1 MVCCSLMS
9 KDHHEQPTSH
19 PHDSHHLH
27 RAHPGISPYHWTS
40 GKLFSALQ
48 ATTWPMAW
56 WWLQTKNNRRSIIGY
71 HWQHFLTP
79 AAPYQP
85 ILSQPSLWRTSHHPA
100 SFHWMVGLPRP
111 PWMWPANQNAGSN
124 CPRHPWWCHWQD
136 LQKYLLFIALS
147 LAPFWHRNKDSHSF
161 DKIFKLAGCAN
172 AL

>member
-71 HWQHFLTP
+71 HWQHFLSILLP
-79 AAPYQP
+79 HINPYFQDLP
-85 ILSQPSLWRTSHHPA
+85 CEEQVTVLQVFIEWWACQ
-100 SFHWMVGLPRP
+100 PRP
-111 PWMWPANQNAGSN
+111 PWLWLANQCWEQQSKTPLVPLTRSSKILVAYSVITS
-124 CPRHPWWCHWQD
+124 PLW
-136 LQKYLLFIALS
+136 Y
-147 LAPFWHRNKDSHSF
+147 RNLDSHCF
-161 DKIFKLAGCAN
+161 DKVCL
-172 AL
+172 